1 MRYINMNLE
10 NRTVLITG
18 ASGGIGASICK
29 KLVDAGARLIAV
41 GNETEKLQQLVRSLP
56 GEHAWVS
63 ADLTA
68 AEGVQ
73 AVADEVDR
81 QGGIDIL
88 INNAG
93 VARFGF
99 LAQQSDGDLGA
110 QIAVN
115 LLAPM
120 LLTRALLPALMKSG
134 SPSIV
139 NMGSTFGSIGY
150 SGFTAYCASK
160 FGLRGFTEALRREL
174 ADTPIRI
181 FYLAPRATR
190 TPINDEQVVAMNQAL
205 GNKMDE
211 PEVVA
216 DHLLSMLQSQ
226 RNFSRYIGWPEKMY
240 VFFNNMIPQMVD
252 KAMRKQLPVIRRFAR
267 S

>member
-1 MRYINMNLE
+1 MKLE
-10 NRTVLITG
+10 NSTVLITG
-18 ASGGIGASICK
+18 ASGGIGETICN

-41 GNETEKLQQLVRSLP
+41 GNEVEKLERLVQSLP
-56 GEHAWVS
+56 GMHAWVS
-63 ADLTA
+63 ADLTT
-68 AEGVQ
+68 AEGIQ

-81 QGGIDIL
+81 QGGVDIL

-99 LAQQSDGDLGA
+99 LAQQSEGDLSA
-110 QIAVN
+110 QITVN

-120 LLTRALLPALMKSG
+120 LLTRALLPTLMKSS

-150 SGFTAYCASK
+150 SGFTGYCASK

-181 FYLAPRATR
+181 FYIAPRATR
-190 TPINDEQVVAMNQAL
+190 TPINNEQVMAMNQAL

-216 DHLLSMLQSQ
+216 DHLLSMLLS
-226 RNFSRYIGWPEKMY
+226 RRTFTRYIGWPEKMY
-240 VFFNNMIPQMVD
+240 VFINNLIPQVVD

>member
-1 MRYINMNLE
+1 MNLQ
-10 NRTVLITG
+10 NSTVLITG
-18 ASGGIGASICK
+18 ASGGIGETICK

-41 GNETEKLQQLVRSLP
+41 GTDPWKLERLIETLP

-63 ADLTA
+63 ADLTT
-68 AEGVQ
+68 AEGIQ

-81 QGGIDIL
+81 QGGVDIL

-99 LAQQSDGDLGA
+99 LMQQSDGDLSA

-120 LLTRALLPALMKSG
+120 LLTRTLLPVLMKSG
-134 SPSIV
+134 SPAIV

-150 SGFTAYCASK
+150 SGFTGYCASK
-160 FGLRGFTEALRREL
+160 FGLRGFSEALRREL

-211 PEVVA
+211 PQVVA
-216 DHLLSMLQSQ
+216 DHLVGMLQS
-226 RNFSRYIGWPEKMY
+226 RRAFSRYIGWPEKMY
-240 VFFNNMIPQMVD
+240 VFFNNVIPQMVD

-267 S
+267 P

>member
-1 MRYINMNLE
+1 MNLE
-10 NRTVLITG
+10 NRTILITG
-18 ASGGIGASICK
+18 ASGGIGAAISR

-41 GNETEKLQQLVRSLP
+41 GNEPDKLEQLVQSLQ
-56 GEHAWVS
+56 GEHTWVS
-63 ADLTA
+63 ADLTT

-99 LAQQSDGDLGA
+99 LTQQSDGDLGA
-110 QIAVN
+110 QIMVN

-120 LLTRALLPALMKSG
+120 LLTRALLPALMKSD

-150 SGFTAYCASK
+150 SGFTGYCASK

-174 ADTPIRI
+174 ADTPVHI

-216 DHLLSMLQSQ
+216 DHVLSMVQSQ
-226 RNFSRYIGWPEKMY
+226 RNFSRYIGWPEKFY
-240 VFFNNMIPQMVD
+240 VFINNMRPKLVD
-252 KAMRKQLPVIRRFAR
+252 RAMRKQLPVIRRFAR
-267 S
+267 C

>member
-1 MRYINMNLE
+1 MNLE
-10 NRTVLITG
+10 KSTILVTG
-18 ASGGIGASICK
+18 ASGGIGEIICRR
-29 KLVDAGARLIAV
+29 LVDAGARLIAV
-41 GNETEKLQQLVRSLP
+41 GNEPEKLEQLVQSLP
-56 GEHAWVS
+56 GEHGCVA
-63 ADLTA
+63 ADLTTEA
-68 AEGVQ
+68 GID
-73 AVADEVDR
+73 AVTDEVER

-99 LAQQSDGDLGA
+99 LTQQSNGELSA
-110 QIAVN
+110 QIMVN

-120 LLTRALLPALMKSG
+120 LLTRALLPALMKSS

-150 SGFTAYCASK
+150 SGFTGYCASK

-190 TPINDEQVVAMNQAL
+190 TPINNEQVVAMNQAL

-216 DHLLSMLQSQ
+216 DHLLSMLQSH
-226 RNFSRYIGWPEKMY
+226 RASSRYIGWPEKMY

>member
-1 MRYINMNLE
+1 MNLE
-10 NRTVLITG
+10 NRTILVTG
-18 ASGGIGASICK
+18 ASGGIGETICRR
-29 KLVDAGARLIAV
+29 LVDAGARLIAV
-41 GNETEKLQQLVRSLP
+41 GNEPEKLEHLVHSLP
-56 GEHAWVS
+56 GQHVAV
-63 ADLTA
+63 AGDLTTV
-68 AEGVQ
+68 EGIH
-73 AVADEVDR
+73 AVVNEVDR
-81 QGGIDIL
+81 LGGIDIL

-99 LAQQSDGDLGA
+99 LTQQSDNDLNA

-120 LLTRALLPALMKSG
+120 MLTRAMLPALMKSS

-150 SGFTAYCASK
+150 SGFTGYCASK

-190 TPINDEQVVAMNQAL
+190 TPINNERVVAMNQAL

-211 PEVVA
+211 PQVVA
-216 DHLLSMLQSQ
+216 EHLLSMLQS
-226 RNFSRYIGWPEKMY
+226 RRAFSRYIGWPEKMY
-240 VFFNNMIPQMVD
+240 VFVNNVIPQMVD